1 MLFRSAK
8 AHDVFHSSAV
18 VPASVEDDNFPGG
31 GKVPHV
37 TLHVHLALFAVG
49 WSGQR
54 HETENAR
61 ADPFRDR
68 TNGSAFPSGV
78 PTFKYDN
85 DAQTLVLNPI
95 LKLAELFLKPAEL
108 LLIIFPL
115 QTTVAIAV
123 FLISHRGSL
132 LAD

>member
-68 TNGSAFPSGV
+68 TFPVKKSVPVLQPMTYFLAFGGKSLKDFVTSSLTTLSKLRNALSGSR
-78 PTFKYDN
+78 N
-85 DAQTLVLNPI
+85 VL
-95 LKLAELFLKPAEL
+95 LYVVS
-108 LLIIFPL
+108 
-115 QTTVAIAV
+115 QMV
-123 FLISHRGSL
+123 FLDSSVI
-132 LAD
+132 